1 MVWMGPREQH
11 ARRLRSQWLSGPRAH
26 DVVDVVSHLLAVQ
39 AQDLRGAR
47 LTVRARSTG
56 LVASDVDAAFD
67 DGRLVVSWLQRGT
80 LHLVASGDFW
90 WLHDL
95 LAARQE
101 TANERRLAQEGVD
114 DAAAAR
120 GVRVLADAVA
130 EGPQTRAD
138 LRERLSRAGVPTAG
152 QAFVHLLAAASR
164 QGLLVRGP
172 TVEGEQ
178 AFVSPTSWIGP
189 RPNPLDEAEA
199 LRRLGE
205 RYLAAHRPAGPRD
218 LARWAGLP
226 LSRAAA
232 ALERLPGGDTG
243 PVPAMPPPRLLG
255 PFDPSL
261 LGWDGRDDI
270 VGPHSGIIT
279 TNGLFRPIVLV
290 DGRAVATWRVAGRRV
305 RSIDWLDQVS
315 ERARR
320 AVDSEVAD
328 VERFLST

>member
-1 MVWMGPREQH
+1 M
-11 ARRLRSQWLSGPRAH
+11 RSQWLSGPRAH
-26 DVVDVVSHLLAVQ
+26 GVVDVVSHLLAVQ

-47 LTVRARSTG
+47 LAVRARSTG
-56 LVASDVDAAFD
+56 LVASDVDAALD

-80 LHLVASGDFW
+80 LHLVAAGDFW

-120 GVRVLADAVA
+120 GIQVLADAVA
-130 EGPQTRAD
+130 EGPQLRAR
-138 LRERLSRAGVPTAG
+138 LRERLERARVPTAG

-164 QGLLVRGP
+164 QGHLVRGP
-172 TVEGEQ
+172 TVDSEQ
-178 AFVSPTSWIGP
+178 AWVSPVSWIGP
-189 RPNPLDEAEA
+189 RPDPIDEART

-205 RYLAAHRPAGPRD
+205 RYVAAHGPAGPRD

-226 LSRAAA
+226 LGRAAA
-232 ALERLPGGDTG
+232 ALDRCSGGDTG
-243 PVPAMPPPRLLG
+243 PVPPMPPPRLLG

-270 VGPHSGIIT
+270 VGNHAGIVT

-290 DGRAVATWRVAGRRV
+290 GGRAVATWRIAGARV
-305 RSIDWLDQVS
+305 RSIDWLDPVG
-315 ERARR
+315 ERDRR
-320 AVDSEVAD
+320 AVDADVAD
-328 VERFLST
+328 VERFLSS

>member
-1 MVWMGPREQH
+1 MGPRARH
-11 ARRLRSQWLSGPRAH
+11 ARRLRSQWLSGAPAH

-47 LTVRARSTG
+47 LAVRARSAG
-56 LVASDVDAAFD
+56 LGAGDVDAALD

-80 LHLVASGDFW
+80 LHLVAAGDFW

-114 DAAAAR
+114 AAAAAR
-120 GVRVLADAVA
+120 GIRVVADAVA
-130 EGPQTRAD
+130 EGPQPRAR
-138 LRERLSRAGVPTAG
+138 LRERLDRAGVPTAG
-152 QAFVHLLAAASR
+152 QAFVHVLVAASR

-172 TVEGEQ
+172 TVDAEQ
-178 AFVSPTSWIGP
+178 AFVAPASWIGP
-189 RPNPLDEAEA
+189 RPDPLDEATA

-205 RYLAAHRPAGPRD
+205 RYVAAHGPAGPRD

-226 LSRAAA
+226 LGRATV
-232 ALERLPGGDTG
+232 ALEHVPDGATG
-243 PVPAMPPPRLLG
+243 PVPSMPPPRLLG

-270 VGPHSGIIT
+270 VGSHTGIVT
-279 TNGLFRPIVLV
+279 TNGLFRPVVLV
-290 DGRAVATWRVAGRRV
+290 DGRAVAIWRIAGTRV
-305 RSIDWLDQVS
+305 RSIDWLDPVS
-315 ERARR
+315 DRARR
-320 AVDSEVAD
+320 AVDADAAD
-328 VERFLST
+328 VERFLSS